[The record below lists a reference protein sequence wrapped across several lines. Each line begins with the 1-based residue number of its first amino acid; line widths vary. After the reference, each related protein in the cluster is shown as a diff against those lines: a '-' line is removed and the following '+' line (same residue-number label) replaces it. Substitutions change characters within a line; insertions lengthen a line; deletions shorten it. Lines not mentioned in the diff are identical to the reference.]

1 MIDNLK
7 LDCVQVNLYL
17 KKYKRYFDLFLTPFI
32 LLLFS
37 PILILTFLLL
47 RVSSTEKVIY
57 KQLRIGLNGNLFPCY
72 KFRTMHNTN
81 TVNEHITSID
91 STTIKR
97 GILNKQKDDKRIT
110 KIGSFLRQTSL
121 DELPQLFNVLRGEMS
136 LVGPRPLMPFM
147 LKPYPEIM
155 IARCNVM
162 PGLTGLWQVKGRKKN
177 TSVMDMIDFDLEYI
191 KKANLIFDL
200 SILFLTIF
208 AVLRRQGAY

>member
-1 MIDNLK
+1 M
-7 LDCVQVNLYL
+7 NLYL

-32 LLLFS
+32 LILFS

-47 RVSSTEKVIY
+47 RISSTEKVIY

-81 TVNEHITSID
+81 TVNEHITSTD

-110 KIGSFLRQTSL
+110 KIGSFLRQSSL

-136 LVGPRPLMPFM
+136 LVG
-147 LKPYPEIM
+147 
-155 IARCNVM
+155 
-162 PGLTGLWQVKGRKKN
+162 
-177 TSVMDMIDFDLEYI
+177 
-191 KKANLIFDL
+191 
-200 SILFLTIF
+200 
-208 AVLRRQGAY
+208 